1 MFLFKERDNLK
12 RLRNNNIRCPQP
24 VALKKHVLI
33 MTLIGKD
40 ARPAPKLKDAK
51 LTEDEY
57 KSAWDESKQLIK
69 MMYKKCDLVHGD
81 LSEYNLLWHEQ
92 HVHVIDV
99 SQAVLTTHPNAL
111 PFLWRDCLNLCKVR
125 NSFKQINV

>member
-1 MFLFKERDNLK
+1 MKERDNLK

-51 LTEDEY
+51 MTEDEY
-57 KSAWDESKQLIK
+57 KSAWDESKQIIK
-69 MMYKKCDLVHGD
+69 TMYKKCDLVHGD